1 MILKENHVYGPR
13 QVPDRRPEEYWS
25 LTVLALQIPRIA
37 FCISPMALQRICDAF
52 LVHGDVDRDT
62 HRFERTM
69 RMWLYSHVKGWL
81 PRSLALGEETDGGH

>member
-1 MILKENHVYGPR
+1 
-13 QVPDRRPEEYWS
+13 
-25 LTVLALQIPRIA
+25 
-37 FCISPMALQRICDAF
+37 MALQRICDAF